1 MPVPVSQRA
10 CKVAPLHH
18 AAEQRGPT
26 SPADVR
32 RLSPYNFRMPSSNTL
47 SATPR
52 PKLLVS
58 VRNMHEAIQVADSG
72 VDVIDF
78 KEPKEGAL
86 APVSPKIW
94 HDAAAAL
101 SHHQLSAALGEKEDA
116 ASIAPEIPS
125 TFRYA
130 KVGPSGVRSRDCL
143 RDLWDSVELPPGV
156 ELVPVSYADHLPAN
170 CLAPAD
176 VLETVI
182 TTGQKRLLLDTFV
195 KSGESLT
202 DHVPVEQLAA
212 LVQTAHQ
219 AGIWLALAGSI
230 RLSQVTRLHR
240 LGVTPDCWGV
250 RGDICR
256 PAFGE
261 GVRRTGTIHARLL
274 QAWVDAFKPSCD
286 ALTTA
291 GSESRGPR

>member
-1 MPVPVSQRA
+1 MS
-10 CKVAPLHH
+10 
-18 AAEQRGPT
+18 
-26 SPADVR
+26 
-32 RLSPYNFRMPSSNTL
+32 SSNTL

-58 VRNMHEAIQVADSG
+58 VRNICEATQVADSG

-86 APVSPKIW
+86 APVSPEIW
-94 HDAAAAL
+94 RDAAATL
-101 SHHQLSAALGEKEDA
+101 SHCQLSAALGEKDDA
-116 ASIAPEIPS
+116 VSIASKVPN

-130 KVGPSGVRSRDCL
+130 KVGPSCIRSRDRL
-143 RDLWDSVELPPGV
+143 RELWDSLDLPPDV
-156 ELVPVSYADHLPAN
+156 ELVPVAYADHRPAN

-182 TTGQKRLLLDTFV
+182 ASGRKRLLLDTFV

-219 AGIWLALAGSI
+219 AGIWLALAGSV

-250 RGDICR
+250 RGNVCN
-256 PAFGE
+256 PAFEE
-261 GVRRTGTIHARLL
+261 GVRRTGTIDARLL
-274 QAWVDAFKPSCD
+274 HAWVDAFKPSSD

-291 GSESRGPR
+291 GSESRAPH